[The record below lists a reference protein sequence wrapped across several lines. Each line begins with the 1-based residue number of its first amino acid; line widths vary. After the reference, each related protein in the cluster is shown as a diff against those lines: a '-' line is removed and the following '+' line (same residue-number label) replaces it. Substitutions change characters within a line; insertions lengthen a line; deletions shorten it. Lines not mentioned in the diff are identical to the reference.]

1 MTWKIHQQFVL
12 RPLLKIGFQEDQIQ
26 HALGRLLVN
35 TLTIDRPHKASVMG
49 LFPHYAMLNH
59 SCVHNVLRFNCGRS
73 TVLVA
78 CQDIKEGEE
87 VRNNYFLLSRFEDIH
102 SLDIFNNKFVFAF

>member
-1 MTWKIHQQFVL
+1 MHFWAVAAMNCHEVAEL
-12 RPLLKIGFQEDQIQ
+12 RASDDLPQMQGKLQCIGSSLE
-26 HALGRLLVN
+26 
-35 TLTIDRPHKASVMG
+35 AS
-49 LFPHYAMLNH
+49 LDLINH

-87 VRNNYFLLSRFEDIH
+87 VRNNYFLLNRFVKQDIH

>member
-1 MTWKIHQQFVL
+1 MHFWAVAAMNCHEVAEL
-12 RPLLKIGFQEDQIQ
+12 RADDSLPQMQGNLQCIGSSLE
-26 HALGRLLVN
+26 
-35 TLTIDRPHKASVMG
+35 AS
-49 LFPHYAMLNH
+49 LDLINH

-87 VRNNYFLLSRFEDIH
+87 VDHTIIKTCHLLLLNIYYSPKNI
-102 SLDIFNNKFVFAF
+102 N

>member
-1 MTWKIHQQFVL
+1 MHFWAVAAMNCHEVAEL
-12 RPLLKIGFQEDQIQ
+12 RASDDLPQMQGNLQCIGSSLE
-26 HALGRLLVN
+26 
-35 TLTIDRPHKASVMG
+35 AS
-49 LFPHYAMLNH
+49 LDLINH

-87 VRNNYFLLSRFEDIH
+87 VQNYNGLLSRLVKQFDFR
-102 SLDIFNNKFVFAF
+102 SLFLFYNEFYFVL